1 MDSARAPSSVV
12 DPNYKADWERIATA
26 GRALSHAWM
35 GQVRIGRE
43 DLCFT
48 EGLKELS
55 ETTEDCL

>member
-1 MDSARAPSSVV
+1 MDSVRAHSSVV

-26 GRALSHAWM
+26 GRALSHAWT

-55 ETTEDCL
+55 ENIEGCL